1 MSAFRMMA
9 MAVALVGSSLFAP
22 AQACDTVYPW
32 LCKPIPS
39 IDPPETADPAKP
51 AMTAPPISVRR
62 IRGVH
67 EATTTER
74 SVHKR
79 SARKSTTRQWALRAR
94 QAKIVAARA
103 ATEAAKAAATGT
115 TRGDSAK
122 TSNGENPAPAPTARG
137 DTGPTTGFAS
147 MWAERS
153 GGEVATDAGATRTP
167 TADVTSTAPGQAA
180 EAVPAPAPPSV
191 AIVAQDEPNELDLAA
206 TESVGSNSFWLRGL
220 FLAVGGLIAVG
231 SALRFLL

>member
-1 MSAFRMMA
+1 MPTFRMIAVA
-9 MAVALVGSSLFAP
+9 MALVGSSLFAP

-32 LCKPIPS
+32 LCEPIPS
-39 IDPPETADPAKP
+39 IDPPETATPAKP
-51 AMTAPPISVRR
+51 ALTAPPISVRR

-94 QAKIVAARA
+94 QAKIAAARA
-103 ATEAAKAAATGT
+103 AEQAKAAAIGT

-122 TSNGENPAPAPTARG
+122 TRNAENPAPAQTAG
-137 DTGPTTGFAS
+137 SDTGPTTGFAS

-153 GGEVATDAGATRTP
+153 GAEVATDAGVTRTP
-167 TADVTSTAPGQAA
+167 TADVTSAAPGQAA
-180 EAVPAPAPPSV
+180 EAVPAPAEPSV
-191 AIVAQDEPNELDLAA
+191 AVVAQDQPNEIDLAA
-206 TESVGSNSFWLRGL
+206 TEPVASNSFWLRGL
-220 FLAVGGLIAVG
+220 FLAFGGLIAVG
-231 SALRFLL
+231 SAVRFFL